1 MKKFPIAATV
11 AIFMLGAAL
20 IVAGGL
26 GGEFRAIFLNATI
39 LCLSCIGVQ

>member
-1 MKKFPIAATV
+1 MRRFPIIV
-11 AIFMLGAAL
+11 AIMAFILGTAL

-26 GGEFRAIFLNATI
+26 GGEFRAIYLNATI